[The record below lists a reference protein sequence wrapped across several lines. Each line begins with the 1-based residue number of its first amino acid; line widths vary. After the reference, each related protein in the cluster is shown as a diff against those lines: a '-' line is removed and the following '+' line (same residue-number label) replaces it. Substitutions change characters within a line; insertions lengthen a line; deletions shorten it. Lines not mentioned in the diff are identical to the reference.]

1 MRAKEIKYQVVKRL
15 QELAEAIDDKK
26 YHYKSDDFKYQIR
39 KIEIMY
45 DDYINLKQDSEYKPI
60 TEFNK
65 SFK

>member
-26 YHYKSDDFKYQIR
+26 YEHDLDYLRYNLR

-45 DDYINLKQDSEYKPI
+45 EDYLGMKSNREYKI
-60 TEFNK
+60 KTEFNK
-65 SFK
+65 SYK

>member
-1 MRAKEIKYQVVKRL
+1 MRAKQIKYEVVKRL
-15 QELAEAIDDKK
+15 QELADAIDDKK
-26 YHYKSDDFKYQIR
+26 YHYTSDDFKYHIR

-45 DDYINLKQDSEYKPI
+45 DDYINLTKDSDYKPI